1 MDKHDLVC
9 LSLLKKEVCPAL
21 GCTEPIAVALAVARA
36 VEELGTFPSLIEI
49 EVSANILKNG
59 MGVGIPGT
67 GMVGLDIAA
76 ALGAV
81 SGKSK
86 YGLEVLQ
93 DATKECTER
102 AKKVVDDQIV
112 KISITSESH
121 KLYIKAKVSHQS
133 HTASAQIIHCHDNIV
148 SVEKDGVVTFSANA
162 STNQCAGKS
171 DTTDKDARTTTI
183 KEIYTFADSVD
194 FSQIEFILESA
205 KLNLALA
212 NEGMKCNYGLNV
224 GKTVANKRLKYIF
237 GDGIMSHAMSLS
249 AAASDARMAGSLL
262 PAMSNSGSG
271 NQGITVTLPV
281 VAVAQK
287 IGASDEK
294 LARAL
299 ALSHLVAIHIKGYLG
314 RLSALCGC
322 VVASS
327 GASCGII
334 YLLGGNYN
342 QTTYAIKNMVGN
354 VTGMVCDGAKTGC
367 ALKVS
372 SGVASAVQSAVL
384 AMENHCISQNDGIID
399 SCIEQTIKNLAEV
412 GSLGMEHTD
421 KVMLDIMLKKQC

>member
-1 MDKHDLVC
+1 MNNHSSLC
-9 LSLLKKEVCPAL
+9 ISLLQKEVCPAL
-21 GCTEPIAVALAVARA
+21 GCTEPIAVALAVSRS
-36 VEELGTFPSLIEI
+36 VEELGRFPSVIEI

-86 YGLEVLQ
+86 YGLEVLR
-93 DATKECTER
+93 DATCESIAMAKEM
-102 AKKVVDDQIV
+102 VDKGCV
-112 KISITSESH
+112 KIHGTAATH
-121 KLYIKAKVSHQS
+121 KLYIKAKVSSQGE
-133 HTASAQIIHCHDNIV
+133 TASAEIIDCHDNIV
-148 SVEKDGVVTFSANA
+148 SVEKNGVVVFSAA
-162 STNQCAGKS
+162 DMSDLCAGRGETPEDSAQQLTVK
-171 DTTDKDARTTTI
+171 KI
-183 KEIYTFADSVD
+183 FEFAISVD
-194 FSQIEFILESA
+194 FKDIEFILQSA
-205 KLNLALA
+205 TLNLALA
-212 NEGMKCNYGLNV
+212 KDGLENNYGLNV
-224 GKTVANKRLKYIF
+224 GKTVASEKLKYIF

-287 IGASDEK
+287 IGVTDEK

-299 ALSHLVAIHIKGYLG
+299 VLSHLVAIHIKSYLG

-334 YLLGGNYN
+334 YLLGGSYE
-342 QTTYAIKNMVGN
+342 QTTFAIKNMVG
-354 VTGMVCDGAKTGC
+354 
-367 ALKVS
+367 
-372 SGVASAVQSAVL
+372 
-384 AMENHCISQNDGIID
+384 
-399 SCIEQTIKNLAEV
+399 
-412 GSLGMEHTD
+412 
-421 KVMLDIMLKKQC
+421 